1 MTDSN
6 AVANLLAWCSE
17 HNIWVDPRI
26 RIISG
31 SYGVAVCSK
40 DDTIPENS
48 ILVRIPRQSVL
59 SVKSSPI
66 GELIPLHLY
75 GRGAQL
81 SLALALSVELSKNT
95 SSSWYGYLQ
104 SLPVEIPGIPLYWTS
119 GTESTN
125 SLPENSSPTEW
136 LHGTEAEKS
145 LLGSGESDHG
155 LLNEINEYYC
165 EVGQPVYSQVFHS
178 SPDMIPPLGAFYH
191 AYALV
196 SSRSFLV
203 DSYHGLSMVPIADA
217 FNHAQ
222 DNHVHLESDFDVC
235 PECGSFQR
243 CAHDQD
249 AAGPMPRP
257 TIPTDVEDCF
267 EMVSNLPIPPNTEVF
282 NTYGE
287 TLSNAQ
293 LLVQYGFILDAN
305 ENDHLTWT
313 FAELAH
319 FTETYFTSPMA
330 WNWDAVGGLEQFQ
343 NLHAA
348 VNSLPWDSLSDS
360 ELVFCDRTRSF
371 CLNGDAKVSHGL
383 WLYFALLL
391 CLKRDQRPD
400 LTSDEL
406 IAPLQE
412 MVECQLI
419 LEQTIAE
426 EDAVYV
432 PPSRDVG
439 SPPYGLIR
447 ALGHT
452 LAAFCR
458 HRCLRTGKSGV
469 ETAELGDILD
479 SLPDDMNPTRMAI
492 SLAMTERS
500 LLDSCMSSWEGLLD
514 VLI

>member
-1 MTDSN
+1 
-6 AVANLLAWCSE
+6 
-17 HNIWVDPRI
+17 
-26 RIISG
+26 
-31 SYGVAVCSK
+31 
-40 DDTIPENS
+40 
-48 ILVRIPRQSVL
+48 
-59 SVKSSPI
+59 
-66 GELIPLHLY
+66 
-75 GRGAQL
+75 
-81 SLALALSVELSKNT
+81 
-95 SSSWYGYLQ
+95 
-104 SLPVEIPGIPLYWTS
+104 
-119 GTESTN
+119 
-125 SLPENSSPTEW
+125 
-136 LHGTEAEKS
+136 
-145 LLGSGESDHG
+145 
-155 LLNEINEYYC
+155 
-165 EVGQPVYSQVFHS
+165 
-178 SPDMIPPLGAFYH
+178 
-191 AYALV
+191 
-196 SSRSFLV
+196 
-203 DSYHGLSMVPIADA
+203 
-217 FNHAQ
+217 
-222 DNHVHLESDFDVC
+222 
-235 PECGSFQR
+235 
-243 CAHDQD
+243 
-249 AAGPMPRP
+249 MPRP

-267 EMVSNLPIPPNTEVF
+267 EMVSNLPIPPNAEVF

-479 SLPDDMNPTRMAI
+479 VRMHVLYPSRVCCI
-492 SLAMTERS
+492 SHI
-500 LLDSCMSSWEGLLD
+500 SC
-514 VLI
+514 